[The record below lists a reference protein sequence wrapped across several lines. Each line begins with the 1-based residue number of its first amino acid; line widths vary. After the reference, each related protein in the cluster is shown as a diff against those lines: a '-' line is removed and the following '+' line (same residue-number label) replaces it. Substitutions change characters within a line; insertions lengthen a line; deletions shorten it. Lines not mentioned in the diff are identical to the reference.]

1 MGFLVTDVFKRAI
14 ERFGEAAQ
22 EDVLIEEM
30 SELTKAIIK
39 NRRKP
44 SEKTKRDILEEMADV
59 QIMLDQMTLIFGD
72 SREFRAEKILRL
84 KNRLDALEEEEDV
97 LKEC

>member
-1 MGFLVTDVFKRAI
+1 MGFLVKDVFRRAI
-14 ERFGEAAQ
+14 ERFGETAQ
-22 EDVLIEEM
+22 EDVMIEEM

-44 SEKTKRDILEEMADV
+44 SEKTRTDVLEEMADV
-59 QIMLDQMTLIFGD
+59 QIMLDQMKLIFGD
-72 SREFRAEKILRL
+72 SNEFQAEKIIRL
-84 KNRLDALEEEEDV
+84 KNRLDALEEKEAV

>member
-1 MGFLVTDVFKRAI
+1 MGSLVSDIYKRAI
-14 ERFGEAAQ
+14 ERFGEMAQ
-22 EDVLIEEM
+22 TDILIEEM

-44 SEKTKRDILEEMADV
+44 SERTKRDILEEMADV
-59 QIMLDQMTLIFGD
+59 QIMLDQMALIFGD
-72 SREFRAEKILRL
+72 SRVFRAEKIIRL
-84 KNRLDALEEEEDV
+84 ENRMDEIEEKERV